1 MEYVVV
7 VLLAVLVVLVGT
19 VAAGLRKIEALLDKL
34 LELPRAAP
42 ESSERRQ
49 TVTVNVGAVPGAQ
62 EVPVKVLE
70 EAAAPNSPAPVSAEP
85 SLPKLAAR
93 TASVSRTGAGG
104 IAIVKCSHCGAE
116 NTSFRHECFSC
127 GKAL

>member
-62 EVPVKVLE
+62 EVPVKVL
-70 EAAAPNSPAPVSAEP
+70 
-85 SLPKLAAR
+85 
-93 TASVSRTGAGG
+93 
-104 IAIVKCSHCGAE
+104 
-116 NTSFRHECFSC
+116 
-127 GKAL
+127 